1 MTESSFKWLQP
12 LPIQPRIGGSYVM
25 ADGQQ
30 ITTTFLK
37 VANAMVHKGCP
48 LEAPPEPIRSALA
61 HYLRHRFHPDKADG
75 PPWIP
80 TADRYHPFRGSI
92 DPLLAHYLWQQV
104 QVIAAPFTLYLPNQ
118 AVAGSADAVI
128 ALTDGSL
135 AVATLVH
142 AEPKSLLKHRVTTLL
157 GGFIAAAIDTRAFT
171 PAHGMAIWCSCG
183 QTLIETFSPDL
194 CLGRWVETF
203 DYHKI
208 VHGKPVFTH
217 A

>member
-1 MTESSFKWLQP
+1 MTEHSYQWLQS
-12 LPIQPRIGGSYVM
+12 LPIQPVIGGSYVL
-25 ADGQQ
+25 ADGQR
-30 ITTTFLK
+30 ITTTFLR
-37 VANAMVHKGCP
+37 VANAMVHKGLP

-61 HYLRHRFHPDKADG
+61 HYLRHRYHPDKVDG

-92 DPLLAHYLWQQV
+92 EPLLASYLWQQS

-128 ALTDGSL
+128 ALADGSL
-135 AVATLVH
+135 AIATLLH
-142 AEPKSLLKHRVTTLL
+142 AEPKPLLKHRVTTLL
-157 GGFIAAAIDTRAFT
+157 GGFIAAAIDTRAFA

-203 DYHKI
+203 DFYKS
-208 VHGKPVFTH
+208 VFGNPVLTN